1 MNSKVVTTLG
11 EVFAR
16 GLAIRCA
23 DCSEM
28 LHSAN
33 EAMQHFMDM
42 HGWKWVMG
50 SGSVDG

>member
-1 MNSKVVTTLG
+1 MNSKVVTTLE

-16 GLAIRCA
+16 ELAIRCA

-42 HGWKWVMG
+42 HGWKWVTG
-50 SGSVDG
+50 SGSDE